1 MSDRAGGPPPDEPW
15 GDDPFAREDP
25 AARERARRRAERE
38 AKRAKRRGKAEP
50 GEPAPPSGPSASER
64 ASAALSGLG
73 ERISR
78 RRAGRG
84 GDEQTAKGSDPS
96 TERSYES
103 PPESPPPPPAAE
115 PPPADPDPELE
126 PPPFVDTDEEP
137 IYEPEPEPEPDPEP
151 VTEARPPDSVSESE
165 RYSHSTPPP
174 SGRGLRDRLPR
185 PRPVWIVVA
194 VFLIAVL
201 LFANALFQP
210 FHGGGDGDVVFTVKK
225 GESAGAVADRLD
237 EEGIISSGT
246 LFEIRLTLAGHRE
259 DIFAGR
265 YVLADGMS
273 YSDAIDEL
281 TKAPSRRS
289 VAVTVPEGYSREQ
302 IAALS
307 TESGLEG
314 SYEKA
319 SKSSKQ
325 LNPARYGAEGASSL
339 EGFLYPST
347 YELKPKSNAED
358 LVSAQL
364 SAFEKEWRK
373 VDMKIAKSK
382 NLTPYDVIII
392 ASMIDREVQLNKERD
407 LVASVIYNRLDQ
419 GEPLGID
426 ATIRYATGNYDK
438 PLTQSE
444 LALDS
449 PFNTRQNTGL
459 PPTPIGNPGQ
469 AAIEAAANPAD
480 TDYLF
485 YVVKPGTCGEHV
497 FTETLEEHEAAQAE
511 YDEAR
516 EAAGGK
522 SPDTC

>member
-1 MSDRAGGPPPDEPW
+1 V
-15 GDDPFAREDP
+15 
-25 AARERARRRAERE
+25 
-38 AKRAKRRGKAEP
+38 GKA
-50 GEPAPPSGPSASER
+50 
-64 ASAALSGLG
+64 
-73 ERISR
+73 
-78 RRAGRG
+78 
-84 GDEQTAKGSDPS
+84 
-96 TERSYES
+96 
-103 PPESPPPPPAAE
+103 
-115 PPPADPDPELE
+115 
-126 PPPFVDTDEEP
+126 
-137 IYEPEPEPEPDPEP
+137 
-151 VTEARPPDSVSESE
+151 
-165 RYSHSTPPP
+165 
-174 SGRGLRDRLPR
+174 
-185 PRPVWIVVA
+185 
-194 VFLIAVL
+194 
-201 LFANALFQP
+201 
-210 FHGGGDGDVVFTVKK
+210 VFTVKK
-225 GESAGAVADRLD
+225 GESSGAVADRLD

-281 TKAPSRRS
+281 TKPPSQRS
-289 VAVTVPEGYSREQ
+289 IPVTVPEGYSREQ
-302 IAALS
+302 IAGLS
-307 TESGLEG
+307 TEVGLEG

-319 SKSSKQ
+319 SQSSKD
-325 LNPARYGAEGASSL
+325 LDPAKYGAEGASSL

-347 YELKPKSNAED
+347 YELKPKSSAED
-358 LVSAQL
+358 LVAEQL
-364 SAFEKEWRK
+364 AAFEKEFDK
-373 VDMKIAKSK
+373 VDMKFAESK
-382 NLTPYDVIII
+382 NLTPYDVLII
-392 ASMIDREVQLNKERD
+392 ASMIDREVQLDKERD

-426 ATIRYATGNYDK
+426 ATIRYATGNFDK

-449 PFNTRQNTGL
+449 PYNTRESAGL
-459 PPTPIGNPGQ
+459 PPTPIGNPGL

-497 FTETLEEHEAAQAE
+497 FTETLEEHTAAQAE